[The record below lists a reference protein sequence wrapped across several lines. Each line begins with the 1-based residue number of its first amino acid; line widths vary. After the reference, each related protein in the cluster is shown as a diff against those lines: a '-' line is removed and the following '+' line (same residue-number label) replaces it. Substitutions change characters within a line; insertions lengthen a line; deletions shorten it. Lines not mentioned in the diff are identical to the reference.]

1 MEFHVIDT
9 GNFMIDGGA
18 MFGTVSKVQWSKLYP
33 CNKDN
38 YCNLSMRSL
47 LVDTGDRVFLID
59 NGMGNKQS
67 ETFYAEYQQNGDGE
81 LIRSLNKAGY
91 KPEDITDMVLTH
103 LHFDH
108 CGGGVYY
115 NEDRTKLE
123 LTFPNA
129 VYWVGKAQWENFLNP
144 NKLEKGAFFKEDM
157 MPVFE
162 AGKLKFIEEDKKLV
176 LGFSVRI
183 FNGHTSGQIL
193 PFMSCKDKTLVYAA
207 DLIPLAASV
216 QPEWISAYDTF
227 PLISIQEKETFLNE
241 AAENGYILFLEHDLY
256 NECCLVERIGNGFK
270 AGKTGSLKEFTE

>member
-9 GNFMIDGGA
+9 GNFMVDGGT
-18 MFGTVSKVQWSKLYP
+18 MFGTVPKVQWSSLYP

-47 LVDTGDRVFLID
+47 LVDTGNRVFLVD

-67 ETFYAEYQQNGDGE
+67 ESFYADYHLNGSGE
-81 LIRSLNKAGY
+81 LIRSLNSAGY

-108 CGGGVYY
+108 CGGSVFY
-115 NEDRTKLE
+115 NADRTKPE

-129 VYWVGKAQWENFLNP
+129 VHWVGKAQWDNFLNP
-144 NKLEKGAFFKEDM
+144 NRLEQDAFFKEDM

-162 AGKLKFIEEDKKLV
+162 ADKLKFIDENKEFAP
-176 LGFSVRI
+176 GFFVRI
-183 FNGHTSGQIL
+183 FNGHTPGQIL
-193 PFMSCKDKTLVYAA
+193 PFITFKGKTLVYTA
-207 DLIPLAASV
+207 DLIPMAASV
-216 QPEWISAYDTF
+216 QPDWISAYDTF
-227 PLISIQEKETFLNE
+227 PLISIHEKETFLKE

-256 NECCLVERIGNGFK
+256 NECCLVEQTEDGFK
-270 AGKTGSLKEFTE
+270 VGKTGLLKEFTE